1 MKTTLFSSFCEK
13 QVVNCKDGKI
23 IGYVSDLKFDTESG
37 RIISLFAKE
46 QGCFSLFS
54 KNQSV
59 EIYWDRI
66 AKIGEDIILVDLDV
80 FHFTANDKGKK
91 DKKSFFGG

>member
-1 MKTTLFSSFCEK
+1 MKTTLFSCFCEK

-23 IGYVSDLKFDTESG
+23 IGYVSDMKFDTENG

-46 QGCFSLFS
+46 QGGFNLFS
-54 KNQSV
+54 KTPSV

-66 AKIGEDIILVDLDV
+66 AKIGEDIILVDLDP
-80 FHFTANDKGKK
+80 FQFPRHDKGKK
-91 DKKSFFGG
+91 EKKSFF